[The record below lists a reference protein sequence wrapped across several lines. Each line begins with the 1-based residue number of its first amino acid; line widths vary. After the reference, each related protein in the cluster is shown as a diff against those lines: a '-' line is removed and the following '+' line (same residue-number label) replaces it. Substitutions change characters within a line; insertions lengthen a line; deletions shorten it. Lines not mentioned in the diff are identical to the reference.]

1 MCFIGM
7 RLLIVALG
15 FLGICRAEEWSL
27 ERLYRRPYIWGTPPQ
42 SLAWSEEGHTL
53 AFLWN
58 AEGGRFLDLYAYQAD
73 SRRLVR
79 LTDLEAFEDE
89 LLASPAEKD
98 ERRRQYLEP
107 REGIRDFR
115 LSRNGK
121 SIVFAYR
128 GDLFTVPTDASSPP
142 FRLTRTRDPETAP
155 QFSPDGA
162 EVAALRGGQ
171 IVTQHLGNGRLWQ
184 VTDVEE
190 SFGSITA
197 YRWSPDGAHFAIVV
211 RKGKI
216 RQMPLPNYSGRFVT
230 AEPFPRS
237 VAGDEPPEVAVLL
250 VPARG
255 GRPVEVDLGDWGGK
269 VYLSEPLWSKDS
281 RRLALRLIHP
291 SMKRLR
297 ILVADAASGRAVKAY
312 EEEDP
317 RWIYVSEFGWS
328 PDSREIF
335 FVSER
340 DGWAH
345 LYRVPASGG
354 EPFQIT
360 RGRFECRPERFSFDD
375 GYKPQWVGEYLY
387 YTSTEDGTAERHIYR
402 IRPDG
407 SGKEK
412 LSRQEGVY
420 NARVSEDGKHVA
432 WQFASIEEPADLF
445 VDGVRITRRT
455 RPEFARYPWP
465 RTRFVSF
472 PSRADGKPVAARLLL
487 PPGYEPADRSGKKWP
502 AVFYIHGAG
511 YATSVL
517 KQWGSYQELR
527 HVFNCYLANRGYLIV
542 DVDYRGSSGYGR
554 DWRSEV
560 YLHLGGLD
568 LEDLLSAI
576 DFLRTLGNVDIGR
589 LGVWGVSYGGFLTNM
604 AMFLAPDAFR
614 AGSSWA
620 SVNDWENYSAG
631 YTHQRLNRPRDN
643 PEAYRRS
650 SPITYAGRL
659 KNHLLV
665 VHGMVDSNVLFQDAV
680 QLTEKLI
687 QEGKDFGHI
696 FYPQEDH
703 GFVRDETW
711 IDACRRTAAWFDRYL
726 K

>member
-1 MCFIGM
+1 M
-7 RLLIVALG
+7 RLLILAVSTAGLC
-15 FLGICRAEEWSL
+15 LAEQWSL
-27 ERLYRRPYIWGTPPQ
+27 EQLYARPYVWGTPPQ
-42 SLAWSEEGHTL
+42 SLAWSEQGHTL

-58 AEGGRFLDLYAYQAD
+58 AEGGRFLDLYAYHAGA
-73 SRRLVR
+73 RRLVR
-79 LTDLEAFEDE
+79 LTDLESFEDD
-89 LLASPAEKD
+89 LLKSPAEKD
-98 ERRRQYLEP
+98 ERRRRHLEP
-107 REGIRDFR
+107 GEGIRDFR
-115 LSRNGK
+115 LSRDGG
-121 SIVFAYR
+121 SVVFSYR
-128 GDLFTVPTDASSPP
+128 GDLFTVSTAGGSAP
-142 FRLTRTRDPETAP
+142 FRLTRTRAAESAP
-155 QFSPDGA
+155 QFSPDGK

-171 IVTQHLGNGRLWQ
+171 IVTQHLENGRLWQ

-190 SFGSITA
+190 SFGAITA
-197 YRWSPDGAHFAIVV
+197 YQWSRDGARFAVVV

-237 VAGDEPPEVAVLL
+237 VAGDEPPEVALL
-250 VPARG
+250 VVPARG
-255 GRPVEVDLGDWGGK
+255 GKPLEVDLGEWGAK
-269 VYLSEPLWSKDS
+269 VYLSEPIWSRDS
-281 RRLALRLIHP
+281 RRLAFRLIHP

-297 ILVADAASGRAVKAY
+297 ILVADALSGSSQTVY
-312 EEEDP
+312 EEADP
-317 RWIYVSEFGWS
+317 RWVYVSEFGWS

-375 GYKPQWVGEYLY
+375 GHDPQWAGGHLY
-387 YTSTEDGTAERHIYR
+387 YSSTENGTAERHLYR

-407 SGKEK
+407 TGKER
-412 LSRQEGVY
+412 LTRREGVH
-420 NARVSEDGKHVA
+420 NAIVSEDGEHIA
-432 WQFASIEEPADLF
+432 WQFAGLEEPADLY
-445 VDGVRITRRT
+445 VDEVRVTRRT
-455 RPEFARYPWP
+455 RPEFDRYPWP
-465 RTRFVSF
+465 KTRFVSF
-472 PSRADGKPVAARLLL
+472 PSRADGKPVAAKLLL
-487 PPGYEPADRSGKKWP
+487 PAGYDPEDRSGKKWP
-502 AVFYIHGAG
+502 AVFFIHGAG

-527 HVFNCYLANRGYLIV
+527 YVFNSYLANRGYVIV
-542 DVDYRGSSGYGR
+542 DVDYRGSTGYGR

-568 LEDLLSAI
+568 LEDLLGAV
-576 DFLRTLGNVDIGR
+576 DFLRALGNIDTSR
-589 LGVWGVSYGGFLTNM
+589 LGIWGVSYGGFLTNM
-604 AMFLAPDAFR
+604 AMFLAPDTFR

-620 SVNDWENYSAG
+620 SVNDWENYSAP

-687 QEGKDFGHI
+687 QEGRPFGHI

-711 IDACRRTAAWFDRYL
+711 VDACRRTAEWFDRYL